1 MNRIYLILT
10 LIVVFGCSPDKAE
23 KSCPDNLSAIGPY
36 SDKFSYYVDKNL
48 RVTKVQVLNNTNEII
63 SEDIYNG
70 LSCHHDKVYI
80 FKSNR
85 DVREVYSRGYL
96 TSDGCDGVV
105 DTDTW
110 ENYFYTWKPH
120 VKDQNPV
127 DCSWALQIQT
137 SQGSNS
143 DERPSSDAYTVTMNG
158 NSLIMDDETIF
169 TNGES
174 QTERTFLVID

>member
-63 SEDIYNG
+63 SEDIYNT
-70 LSCHHDKVYI
+70 LNCYHDYVYV
-80 FKSNR
+80 FKSNG
-85 DVREVYSRGYL
+85 DVRELFWGGS
-96 TSDGCDGVV
+96 TPDGCGWVI

-110 ENYFYTWKPH
+110 ENYFYTWMPH

-137 SQGSNS
+137 SRGSNS

-158 NSLIMDDETIF
+158 NSLIMDNRTIF
-169 TNGES
+169 TGGES